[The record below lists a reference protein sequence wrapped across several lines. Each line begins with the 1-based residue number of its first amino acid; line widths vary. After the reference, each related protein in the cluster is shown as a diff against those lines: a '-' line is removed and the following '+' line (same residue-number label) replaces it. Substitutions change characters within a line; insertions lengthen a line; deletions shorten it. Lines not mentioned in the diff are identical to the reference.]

1 MSPCPA
7 ASSGCNGPSEG
18 ECMGLCTHRVAASRL
33 TAPVRV
39 VLGNTEQTD
48 TATPA
53 QRALATWRLYR
64 RFRCSLRESF
74 RSAMRTWRAA
84 N

>member
-1 MSPCPA
+1 M
-7 ASSGCNGPSEG
+7 SGCSYEHAGCDAPDG
-18 ECMGLCTHRVAASRL
+18 GCAGFCTHRIDSSRL

-39 VLGNTEQTD
+39 VMGNTD

-64 RFRCSLRESF
+64 RFRCGVRESF
-74 RSAMRTWRAA
+74 RSAMRSWRAA
-84 N
+84 A